1 MRSFPFGVFLFF
13 ILCVCVE
20 KGRLINQ
27 TRRKKKKDE
36 NHENKSTKKVMG
48 KLEYLRA
55 LRAPQTAAHPPDLP
69 ERFSNPPLNNN
80 NNDNKNALFT
90 FLLSLQPQ
98 TSLKVEELHI

>member
-1 MRSFPFGVFLFF
+1 MRSFPFGVFLYFV
-13 ILCVCVE
+13 CVCG
-20 KGRLINQ
+20 KGAANKSDEA
-27 TRRKKKKDE
+27 KKKKDE